1 MNGSLLPN
9 IILEIKGNLMSSWT
23 SDLRFYKL
31 FSGVKDPKRATEGSA
46 CFDLY
51 SFLPDNSAV
60 SVYITHSEELEIR
73 NRLVQNER
81 VQVNPNERVLIP
93 TGLIFD
99 IPNGY
104 SMRLYPRSGLALK
117 SGLTLANNVGIIDSD
132 YVEPVFAMITNI
144 SGNTQYVKHNERIC
158 QGELFKDQSC
168 ILKEISEQPERKTDR
183 DGGFGSTGRE

>member
-1 MNGSLLPN
+1 MR
-9 IILEIKGNLMSSWT
+9 MT
-23 SDLRFYKL
+23 SDLQFYKL
-31 FSGVKDPKRATEGSA
+31 FSSVKDPKRATSGSA

-60 SVYITHSEELEIR
+60 SVYITHPEELEIR

-81 VQVNPNERVLIP
+81 VQVNVNERILIP

-104 SMRLYPRSGLALK
+104 SMRLHPRSGLALK
-117 SGLTLANNVGIIDSD
+117 QGLTLANNTGIIDSD

-144 SGNTQYVKHNERIC
+144 SGTTQYVKHNERIC
-158 QGELFKDQSC
+158 QGELFKDETC
-168 ILKEISEQPERKTDR
+168 ILEEISEPPERKTDR

>member
-1 MNGSLLPN
+1 MR
-9 IILEIKGNLMSSWT
+9 MT
-23 SDLRFYKL
+23 SDLQFYKL
-31 FSGVKDPKRATEGSA
+31 FSSVKDPKRATKGSA

-117 SGLTLANNVGIIDSD
+117 QGLTLANNVGIIDSD
-132 YVEPVFAMITNI
+132 YVEPVFAAVVNVAKGMKMINP
-144 SGNTQYVKHNERIC
+144 YERIC
-158 QGELFKDQSC
+158 QAELIENCHGD
-168 ILKEISEQPERKTDR
+168 LYEIDERPNQKTDR
-183 DGGFGSTGRE
+183 DGGFGSTGVS

>member
-1 MNGSLLPN
+1 MSGSLLPN
-9 IILEIKGNLMSSWT
+9 IILGIKGILMRMT
-23 SDLRFYKL
+23 NDLQFYKL
-31 FSGVKDPKRATEGSA
+31 FTGVKDPIRATEGSA

-93 TGLIFD
+93 TGIIFD

-104 SMRLYPRSGLALK
+104 SMRLHPRSGLALK
-117 SGLTLANNVGIIDSD
+117 QGLTLANNTGIIDSD

-144 SGNTQYVKHNERIC
+144 SGTTQYVKHSERIC
-158 QGELFKDQSC
+158 QGELFKDIIC
-168 ILKEISEQPERKTDR
+168 ILEEIDEKPDRKTDR

>member
-1 MNGSLLPN
+1 MR
-9 IILEIKGNLMSSWT
+9 MT
-23 SDLRFYKL
+23 SDLQFYKL
-31 FSGVKDPKRATEGSA
+31 FSSVKDPKRATSGSA

-60 SVYITHSEELEIR
+60 SVYITHPEELEIR

-81 VQVNPNERVLIP
+81 VQVNVNERILIP

-104 SMRLYPRSGLALK
+104 SMRLHPRSGLALK
-117 SGLTLANNVGIIDSD
+117 QGLTLANNTGIIDSD

-158 QGELFKDQSC
+158 QGELFKDQPC
-168 ILKEISEQPERKTDR
+168 ILEEVKDRPQTKTDR
-183 DGGFGSTGRE
+183 EGGFGSTGKG

>member
-1 MNGSLLPN
+1 MSGSLLPN
-9 IILEIKGNLMSSWT
+9 IILGIKGILMRMT
-23 SDLRFYKL
+23 NDLQFYKL
-31 FSGVKDPKRATEGSA
+31 FTGVKDPIRATEGSA

-93 TGLIFD
+93 TGIIFD

-104 SMRLYPRSGLALK
+104 SIRLHPRSGLALK
-117 SGLTLANNVGIIDSD
+117 QGLTLANNTGIIDSD

-144 SGNTQYVKHNERIC
+144 SGTTQYVKHSERIC
-158 QGELFKDQSC
+158 QGELFKDIIC
-168 ILKEISEQPERKTDR
+168 ILEEIDEKPDRKTDR

>member
-1 MNGSLLPN
+1 
-9 IILEIKGNLMSSWT
+9 MSNWT

-51 SFLPDNSAV
+51 SFLPDNSTV
-60 SVYITHSEELEIR
+60 SVYINQFDELEIK

-81 VQVNPNERVLIP
+81 VQVNPNERILIP
-93 TGLIFD
+93 TGIIFD
-99 IPNGY
+99 IPKGY
-104 SMRLYPRSGLALK
+104 SVRLYPRSGLALK

-132 YVEPVFAMITNI
+132 YVEPVFAMIMNI
-144 SGNTQYVKHNERIC
+144 SGFTNYVKHNERIC
-158 QGELFKDQSC
+158 QGELFKDQPC
-168 ILKEISEQPERKTDR
+168 ILEEISEQPERKTDR

>member
-1 MNGSLLPN
+1 MLTMNRDLLY
-9 IILEIKGNLMSSWT
+9 
-23 SDLRFYKL
+23 YKL
-31 FSGVKDPKRATEGSA
+31 HSEVKEPYRATEGSS

-60 SVYITHSEELEIR
+60 SVYITHFEELEIR

-81 VQVNPNERVLIP
+81 VQVNPKERVLIP
-93 TGLIFD
+93 TGLVFD
-99 IPNGY
+99 IPYGY

-117 SGLTLANNVGIIDSD
+117 QGLTLANNTGIIDSD

-144 SGNTQYVKHNERIC
+144 SGTTQYVKHNERIC
-158 QGELFKDQSC
+158 QGELFKDIIC
-168 ILKEISEQPERKTDR
+168 ILEEIDEKPDRKTDR